1 MGGWKHNVCVDSRAS
16 EVFQSCKTVF
26 FLQVKWC
33 PGVSSLV
40 SPAVSKRR
48 LPCPKVPVFQ
58 VALHLLQLVGPEA
71 LVDPWR
77 ELVAQGRDDVAV
89 TVEAQLLARLKAREK
104 ETKVG
109 NNLQRTK
116 EC

>member
-1 MGGWKHNVCVDSRAS
+1 M
-16 EVFQSCKTVF
+16 FF
-26 FLQVKWC
+26 FLQVKRC
-33 PGVSSLV
+33 PGVTSLE

-89 TVEAQLLARLKAREK
+89 TVEAQLLAHLKACEK
-104 ETKVG
+104 KTKIG
-109 NNLQRTK
+109 NNLQRMK
-116 EC
+116 ER